1 MNPCGL
7 RIKTIEASTLLEY
20 QEGRRAFYNYKESLF
35 PNSLFLDFLL
45 SQGITVQK
53 NGATRDLLCF
63 TFQYSTETCNRLA
76 IRERFYQNGITI
88 DYQTHRRNG
97 EITTESIHYQMLYRS
112 TGKAKRGSCL
122 FICDRLYQT
131 AHDFLYMGIQLPA
144 TDAPLVEISAY
155 APLVSSSITDRIR
168 IHPENILILKDVTRT
183 FQTNVISVE
192 TDETNHCIAK
202 HLTDYM
208 VQNTLFDGQALID
221 DGLFPQWADGYILL
235 RHHFCKMAAFRTR
248 IQEFF
253 RNYFGDTYATAT
265 VTDMFGIPHAVRDIE
280 IIATDNAMK
289 WLKFNVSYQDW
300 CQNVHANGCQFG
312 IVKTAHE
319 SKLGNVQRMSY
330 QMVNSLDLSS
340 MEAVTKESV
349 NYVNQLK
356 QDDDVFLRYLEQ
368 NQNFSNDHQV
378 LLALCRQNPD
388 FIRSTYFRDRR
399 RSIIHGYV
407 CHLREGHLIQNADNL
422 VVIGSPYAML
432 LYGAT
437 GDASSVD
444 LDTTFQAEPGTI
456 QCYTTRFADGDYL
469 AGFRSPFNG
478 RGNLS
483 YLHNVYDSRF
493 DTYFPFGRQV
503 VAVNLI
509 GTDFQDRNNGSD
521 QDSDSLYIT
530 NQPDIVAHAG
540 YCYQSYPTIVNNL
553 AREQT
558 HYTNTPAAYAAMDH
572 MLAGAQAAI
581 GDASNLAQLAQT
593 YSYNYSDP
601 YYEDAICIL
610 SVLAQAAIDNAKR
623 RFSIRIP
630 EEIHRIRHAMDVT
643 AHGYPLFWS
652 VIKPDIDPQRLNPE
666 LTCPMNY
673 LYQLKLPRCPKQPSA
688 LPMSHFF
695 CKYEMCTNIRTCRK
709 VEQLIA
715 DYSLQLYGYNTSA
728 NPDDTDYL
736 LLREDFENLISDIR
750 RIRISSNYLGLFSW
764 IIDRCFKILPGTIR
778 NQKNI
783 SSTVHKNRSLMLKV
797 LYEINPDNLLKCFA
811 GHSDADSD
819 VHSDMSETVQTET
832 VQTETVQT

>member
-1 MNPCGL
+1 
-7 RIKTIEASTLLEY
+7 
-20 QEGRRAFYNYKESLF
+20 
-35 PNSLFLDFLL
+35 
-45 SQGITVQK
+45 
-53 NGATRDLLCF
+53 
-63 TFQYSTETCNRLA
+63 
-76 IRERFYQNGITI
+76 
-88 DYQTHRRNG
+88 
-97 EITTESIHYQMLYRS
+97 MLYRS
-112 TGKAKRGSCL
+112 TGKAKRGACL

-131 AHDFLYMGIQLPA
+131 AHEFLYMGIQLPA
-144 TDAPLVEISAY
+144 MNAPLVEISAY
-155 APLVSSSITDRIR
+155 APLVSSSIMDRIC

-183 FQTNVISVE
+183 FQTNVVSVE
-192 TDETNHCIAK
+192 TDESNHCIAK

-208 VQNTLFDGQALID
+208 VKNTLFDGQALID
-221 DGLFPQWADGYILL
+221 DGLFPQWAEGYILL

-248 IQEFF
+248 IQDFF
-253 RNYFGDTYATAT
+253 RDYFGDTYATAT
-265 VTDMFGIPHAVRDIE
+265 VTDMFGIQHNVCDIE
-280 IIATDNAMK
+280 VITTNNAMK
-289 WLKFNVSYQDW
+289 WLKFDVSYPDW

-356 QDDDVFLRYLEQ
+356 QEDDVFLHYLEQ
-368 NQNFSNDHQV
+368 NQNFSNDYQV

-399 RSIIHGYV
+399 RSVIQGYV
-407 CHLREGHLIQNADNL
+407 CHMRSGHLIQNADNL
-422 VVIGSPYAML
+422 VLVGSPYAML

-444 LDTTFQAEPGTI
+444 LDTTFQPEPDAI
-456 QCYTTRFADGDYL
+456 QCYTSRFADGDYL

-483 YLHNVYDSRF
+483 YLHNVHDPRF
-493 DTYFPFGRQV
+493 DAYFPFGRQV
-503 VAVNLI
+503 LAVNLI

-521 QDSDSLYIT
+521 QDSDSLYTT
-530 NQPDIVAHAG
+530 NQPEIVAHARH
-540 YCYQSYPTIVNNL
+540 CYRTYPTIVNNL
-553 AREQT
+553 TREQT
-558 HYTNTPAAYAAMDH
+558 HYTNSPAAYAAMDH

-581 GDASNLAQLAQT
+581 GDSSNLAQLAQT
-593 YSYNYSDP
+593 YSYNYPDP

-630 EEIHRIRHAMDVT
+630 EEINRIRRAMDIAT
-643 AHGYPLFWS
+643 HGYPVFWS
-652 VIKPDIDPQRLNPE
+652 VIKPDVDLQKLNPE
-666 LTCPMNY
+666 LVCPMNY
-673 LYQLKLPRCPKQPSA
+673 LYQLKLPRCPKQPPA

-695 CKYEMCTNIRTCRK
+695 CKYEMHTNIRTCRK

-778 NQKNI
+778 NQKSI

-819 VHSDMSETVQTET
+819 VHSDVSETVQTET

>member
-1 MNPCGL
+1 MNPYGL

-265 VTDMFGIPHAVRDIE
+265 VTDMFGIQHNIRDIE
-280 IIATDNAMK
+280 VITTDNAMK
-289 WLKFNVSYQDW
+289 WLKFDVSYPDW

-356 QDDDVFLRYLEQ
+356 
-368 NQNFSNDHQV
+368 
-378 LLALCRQNPD
+378 
-388 FIRSTYFRDRR
+388 
-399 RSIIHGYV
+399 
-407 CHLREGHLIQNADNL
+407 
-422 VVIGSPYAML
+422 
-432 LYGAT
+432 
-437 GDASSVD
+437 
-444 LDTTFQAEPGTI
+444 
-456 QCYTTRFADGDYL
+456 
-469 AGFRSPFNG
+469 
-478 RGNLS
+478 
-483 YLHNVYDSRF
+483 
-493 DTYFPFGRQV
+493 
-503 VAVNLI
+503 
-509 GTDFQDRNNGSD
+509 
-521 QDSDSLYIT
+521 
-530 NQPDIVAHAG
+530 
-540 YCYQSYPTIVNNL
+540 
-553 AREQT
+553 
-558 HYTNTPAAYAAMDH
+558 
-572 MLAGAQAAI
+572 
-581 GDASNLAQLAQT
+581 
-593 YSYNYSDP
+593 
-601 YYEDAICIL
+601 
-610 SVLAQAAIDNAKR
+610 
-623 RFSIRIP
+623 
-630 EEIHRIRHAMDVT
+630 
-643 AHGYPLFWS
+643 
-652 VIKPDIDPQRLNPE
+652 
-666 LTCPMNY
+666 
-673 LYQLKLPRCPKQPSA
+673 
-688 LPMSHFF
+688 
-695 CKYEMCTNIRTCRK
+695 
-709 VEQLIA
+709 
-715 DYSLQLYGYNTSA
+715 
-728 NPDDTDYL
+728 
-736 LLREDFENLISDIR
+736 
-750 RIRISSNYLGLFSW
+750 
-764 IIDRCFKILPGTIR
+764 
-778 NQKNI
+778 
-783 SSTVHKNRSLMLKV
+783 
-797 LYEINPDNLLKCFA
+797 
-811 GHSDADSD
+811 
-819 VHSDMSETVQTET
+819 
-832 VQTETVQT
+832 

>member
-1 MNPCGL
+1 M
-7 RIKTIEASTLLEY
+7 TVEY
-20 QEGRRAFYNYKESLF
+20 QTRRR
-35 PNSLFLDFLL
+35 
-45 SQGITVQK
+45 T
-53 NGATRDLLCF
+53 
-63 TFQYSTETCNRLA
+63 
-76 IRERFYQNGITI
+76 
-88 DYQTHRRNG
+88 G
-97 EITTESIHYQMLYRS
+97 EILTEQIHYRMLYRS
-112 TGKAKRGSCL
+112 TGKAKRGACL

-131 AHDFLYMGIQLPA
+131 AHEFLYMGIQLPA
-144 TDAPLVEISAY
+144 MNAPLVEISAY
-155 APLVSSSITDRIR
+155 APLVSSSIMDRIC

-183 FQTNVISVE
+183 FQTNVVSVE
-192 TDETNHCIAK
+192 TDESNHCIAK

-208 VQNTLFDGQALID
+208 VKNTLFDGQALID
-221 DGLFPQWADGYILL
+221 DGLFPQWAEGYILL

-248 IQEFF
+248 IQDFF
-253 RNYFGDTYATAT
+253 RDYFGDTYATAT
-265 VTDMFGIPHAVRDIE
+265 VTDIFGIRHNVRDIE
-280 IIATDNAMK
+280 VITTDNAMK
-289 WLKFNVSYQDW
+289 WLKFDVSYSDW

-349 NYVNQLK
+349 DYVNQLK
-356 QDDDVFLRYLEQ
+356 QEDDAFLHYLEQ
-368 NQNFSNDHQV
+368 NQNFSNDYQV

-399 RSIIHGYV
+399 RSVIQGYV
-407 CHLREGHLIQNADNL
+407 CHMRSGHLIQNADNL
-422 VVIGSPYAML
+422 VLVGSPYAML

-444 LDTTFQAEPGTI
+444 LDTTFQPEPDAI
-456 QCYTTRFADGDYL
+456 QCYTSRFADGDYL

-483 YLHNVYDSRF
+483 YLHNVHDPRF
-493 DTYFPFGRQV
+493 DAYFPFGRQV
-503 VAVNLI
+503 LAVNLI
-509 GTDFQDRNNGSD
+509 GTDFQDRNNDSD
-521 QDSDSLYIT
+521 QDSDSLYTT
-530 NQPDIVAHAG
+530 NQPEIVAHARH
-540 YCYQSYPTIVNNL
+540 CYRTYPTIVNNL
-553 AREQT
+553 TREQT
-558 HYTNTPAAYAAMDH
+558 HYTNSPAAYAAMDH

-581 GDASNLAQLAQT
+581 GDSSNLAQLAQT
-593 YSYNYSDP
+593 YSYNYPDP

-630 EEIHRIRHAMDVT
+630 EEINRIRRAMDIAT
-643 AHGYPLFWS
+643 HGYPVFWS
-652 VIKPDIDPQRLNPE
+652 VIKPDVDPQKLNPE
-666 LTCPMNY
+666 LVCPMNY
-673 LYQLKLPRCPKQPSA
+673 LYQLKLPRCPKQPPT

-695 CKYEMCTNIRTCRK
+695 CKYEMRTNIRTCRK

-819 VHSDMSETVQTET
+819 VHSDVSETVQTET
-832 VQTETVQT
+832 VQT

>member
-1 MNPCGL
+1 
-7 RIKTIEASTLLEY
+7 
-20 QEGRRAFYNYKESLF
+20 
-35 PNSLFLDFLL
+35 
-45 SQGITVQK
+45 
-53 NGATRDLLCF
+53 
-63 TFQYSTETCNRLA
+63 
-76 IRERFYQNGITI
+76 
-88 DYQTHRRNG
+88 
-97 EITTESIHYQMLYRS
+97 
-112 TGKAKRGSCL
+112 
-122 FICDRLYQT
+122 
-131 AHDFLYMGIQLPA
+131 
-144 TDAPLVEISAY
+144 
-155 APLVSSSITDRIR
+155 
-168 IHPENILILKDVTRT
+168 
-183 FQTNVISVE
+183 
-192 TDETNHCIAK
+192 
-202 HLTDYM
+202 
-208 VQNTLFDGQALID
+208 
-221 DGLFPQWADGYILL
+221 
-235 RHHFCKMAAFRTR
+235 
-248 IQEFF
+248 
-253 RNYFGDTYATAT
+253 
-265 VTDMFGIPHAVRDIE
+265 MFGIQHNVCDIE
-280 IIATDNAMK
+280 VITTDNAMK
-289 WLKFNVSYQDW
+289 WLKFDVSYPDW

-356 QDDDVFLRYLEQ
+356 QEDDAFLHYLEQ
-368 NQNFSNDHQV
+368 NQNFSNDYQV

-399 RSIIHGYV
+399 RSVIQGYV
-407 CHLREGHLIQNADNL
+407 CHMRSGHLIQNADNL
-422 VVIGSPYAML
+422 VLVGSPYAML

-444 LDTTFQAEPGTI
+444 LDTTFQPEPDAI
-456 QCYTTRFADGDYL
+456 QCYTSRFADGDYL

-483 YLHNVYDSRF
+483 YLHNVHDPRF
-493 DTYFPFGRQV
+493 DAYFPFGRQV
-503 VAVNLI
+503 LAVNLI

-521 QDSDSLYIT
+521 QDSDSLYT
-530 NQPDIVAHAG
+530 TSQPEIVAHARH
-540 YCYQSYPTIVNNL
+540 CYWTYPTIVNNL
-553 AREQT
+553 TREQT
-558 HYTNTPAAYAAMDH
+558 HYTNSPAAYAAMDH

-581 GDASNLAQLAQT
+581 GDSSNLAQLAQT
-593 YSYNYSDP
+593 YSYNYPDP

-630 EEIHRIRHAMDVT
+630 EEINRIRRAMDIAT
-643 AHGYPLFWS
+643 HGYPVFWS
-652 VIKPDIDPQRLNPE
+652 VIKPDVDPQKLNPE
-666 LTCPMNY
+666 LVCPMNY
-673 LYQLKLPRCPKQPSA
+673 LYQLKLPRCPKQPPT

-695 CKYEMCTNIRTCRK
+695 CKYEMRTNIRTCRK

-819 VHSDMSETVQTET
+819 VHSDVSETVQTET
-832 VQTETVQT
+832 VQT

>member
-1 MNPCGL
+1 
-7 RIKTIEASTLLEY
+7 
-20 QEGRRAFYNYKESLF
+20 
-35 PNSLFLDFLL
+35 
-45 SQGITVQK
+45 
-53 NGATRDLLCF
+53 
-63 TFQYSTETCNRLA
+63 
-76 IRERFYQNGITI
+76 
-88 DYQTHRRNG
+88 
-97 EITTESIHYQMLYRS
+97 
-112 TGKAKRGSCL
+112 
-122 FICDRLYQT
+122 
-131 AHDFLYMGIQLPA
+131 
-144 TDAPLVEISAY
+144 
-155 APLVSSSITDRIR
+155 
-168 IHPENILILKDVTRT
+168 
-183 FQTNVISVE
+183 
-192 TDETNHCIAK
+192 
-202 HLTDYM
+202 M
-208 VQNTLFDGQALID
+208 VKNTLFDGQALID
-221 DGLFPQWADGYILL
+221 DGLFPQWAEGYILL

-248 IQEFF
+248 IQDFF
-253 RNYFGDTYATAT
+253 RDHFGDTYATAT
-265 VTDMFGIPHAVRDIE
+265 VTDMFGIQHNVRDIE
-280 IIATDNAMK
+280 VITTDNAMK
-289 WLKFNVSYQDW
+289 WLKFDVSYPDW

-312 IVKTAHE
+312 IIKTAHE

-356 QDDDVFLRYLEQ
+356 QEDDVFLHYLEQ
-368 NQNFSNDHQV
+368 NQNFSNDYQV

-399 RSIIHGYV
+399 RSVIQGYV
-407 CHLREGHLIQNADNL
+407 CHMRSGHLIQNADNL
-422 VVIGSPYAML
+422 VLVGSPYAML

-444 LDTTFQAEPGTI
+444 LDTTFQPEPDAI
-456 QCYTTRFADGDYL
+456 QCYTSRFADGDYL

-483 YLHNVYDSRF
+483 YLHNVHDPRF
-493 DTYFPFGRQV
+493 DAYFPFGRQV
-503 VAVNLI
+503 LAVNLI

-521 QDSDSLYIT
+521 QDSDSLYTT
-530 NQPDIVAHAG
+530 NQPEIVAHARH
-540 YCYQSYPTIVNNL
+540 CYRTYPTIVNNL
-553 AREQT
+553 TREQT
-558 HYTNTPAAYAAMDH
+558 HYTNSPAAYAAMDH

-581 GDASNLAQLAQT
+581 GDSSNLAQLAQT
-593 YSYNYSDP
+593 YSYNYPDP

-630 EEIHRIRHAMDVT
+630 EEINRIRRAMDIAT
-643 AHGYPLFWS
+643 HGYPVFWS
-652 VIKPDIDPQRLNPE
+652 VIKPDVDPQKLNPE
-666 LTCPMNY
+666 LVCPMNY
-673 LYQLKLPRCPKQPSA
+673 LYQLKLPRCPKQPPA
-688 LPMSHFF
+688 LPTSHFF
-695 CKYEMCTNIRTCRK
+695 CKYEMHTNIRTCRK

-819 VHSDMSETVQTET
+819 VHSDVSETVQTET
-832 VQTETVQT
+832 VQT

>member
-1 MNPCGL
+1 
-7 RIKTIEASTLLEY
+7 
-20 QEGRRAFYNYKESLF
+20 
-35 PNSLFLDFLL
+35 
-45 SQGITVQK
+45 
-53 NGATRDLLCF
+53 
-63 TFQYSTETCNRLA
+63 
-76 IRERFYQNGITI
+76 
-88 DYQTHRRNG
+88 
-97 EITTESIHYQMLYRS
+97 MLYRS

-155 APLVSSSITDRIR
+155 APLVSSSIMDRIR

-235 RHHFCKMAAFRTR
+235 RHHFCKMAAFRTK

-300 CQNVHANGCQFG
+300 CQKVHANGCQFG

-330 QMVNSLDLSS
+330 QMVNSLDLSA
-340 MEAVTKESV
+340 MEAVTKESID
-349 NYVNQLK
+349 YVNRLK

-399 RSIIHGYV
+399 RSIIHGYA

-530 NQPDIVAHAG
+530 NQPNIVAHAG

-673 LYQLKLPRCPKQPSA
+673 LYQLKLPRCPKQASA

-695 CKYEMCTNIRTCRK
+695 CKYEMNTNIRTCRK

-778 NQKNI
+778 NQKSI

-819 VHSDMSETVQTET
+819 VHSDMSETVPTET
-832 VQTETVQT
+832 VQT

>member
-1 MNPCGL
+1 
-7 RIKTIEASTLLEY
+7 
-20 QEGRRAFYNYKESLF
+20 
-35 PNSLFLDFLL
+35 
-45 SQGITVQK
+45 
-53 NGATRDLLCF
+53 
-63 TFQYSTETCNRLA
+63 
-76 IRERFYQNGITI
+76 
-88 DYQTHRRNG
+88 
-97 EITTESIHYQMLYRS
+97 MLYRS

-155 APLVSSSITDRIR
+155 APLVSSSIMDRIR

-253 RNYFGDTYATAT
+253 RNYFGDTYTTAT
-265 VTDMFGIPHAVRDIE
+265 VTDMFGIQHNIRDIE
-280 IIATDNAMK
+280 VITTDNAMK

-330 QMVNSLDLSS
+330 QMVNSLDLSA

-832 VQTETVQT
+832 VQT

>member
-20 QEGRRAFYNYKESLF
+20 QEGRRTFYNYKESLF

-53 NGATRDLLCF
+53 NGTTRDLLCF
-63 TFQYSTETCNRLA
+63 TFQYSTETCNRAA
-76 IRERFYQNGITI
+76 IRERFYQDGVTVE
-88 DYQTHRRNG
+88 YQTRRRTG
-97 EITTESIHYQMLYRS
+97 EILTEQIHYRMLYRS
-112 TGKAKRGSCL
+112 TGKAKRGACL

-131 AHDFLYMGIQLPA
+131 AHEFLYMGIQLPA
-144 TDAPLVEISAY
+144 MNAPLVEISAY
-155 APLVSSSITDRIR
+155 APLVSSSIMDRIC

-183 FQTNVISVE
+183 FQTNVVSVE
-192 TDETNHCIAK
+192 TDESNHCIAK

-208 VQNTLFDGQALID
+208 VKNTLFDGQALID
-221 DGLFPQWADGYILL
+221 DGLFPQWAEGYILL

-248 IQEFF
+248 IQDFF
-253 RNYFGDTYATAT
+253 RDYFGDTYATAT
-265 VTDMFGIPHAVRDIE
+265 VTDMFGIQHNVRDIE
-280 IIATDNAMK
+280 VITTDNAMK
-289 WLKFNVSYQDW
+289 WLKFDVSYPDW

-356 QDDDVFLRYLEQ
+356 QEDDVFLHYLEQ
-368 NQNFSNDHQV
+368 NQNFSNDYQV

-399 RSIIHGYV
+399 RSVIQSYV
-407 CHLREGHLIQNADNL
+407 CHMRSGHLIQNADNL
-422 VVIGSPYAML
+422 VLVGSPYAML

-444 LDTTFQAEPGTI
+444 LDTTFQPEPDAI
-456 QCYTTRFADGDYL
+456 QCYTSRFADGDYL

-483 YLHNVYDSRF
+483 YLHNVHDPRF
-493 DTYFPFGRQV
+493 DAYFPFGRQV
-503 VAVNLI
+503 LAVNLI

-521 QDSDSLYIT
+521 QDSDSLYTT
-530 NQPDIVAHAG
+530 NQPEIVAHARH
-540 YCYQSYPTIVNNL
+540 CYRTYPTIVNNL
-553 AREQT
+553 TREQT
-558 HYTNTPAAYAAMDH
+558 HYTNSPAAYAAMDH

-581 GDASNLAQLAQT
+581 GDSSNLAQLAQT
-593 YSYNYSDP
+593 YSYNYPDP

-630 EEIHRIRHAMDVT
+630 EEINRIRRAMDIAT
-643 AHGYPLFWS
+643 HGYPVFWS
-652 VIKPDIDPQRLNPE
+652 VIKPDVDPQKLNPE
-666 LTCPMNY
+666 LVCPMNY
-673 LYQLKLPRCPKQPSA
+673 LYQLKLPRCPKQPPA

-695 CKYEMCTNIRTCRK
+695 CKYEMHTNIRTCRK

-750 RIRISSNYLGLFSW
+750 HIRISSNYLGLFSW

-832 VQTETVQT
+832 VQT